1 MTASGKHTSRG
12 MSLQSIG
19 VVRNG
24 VSERATVWEEVES
37 EIVLEDRYVPDL
49 LGLDEFS
56 HTIVLFWLH
65 LSSAWE
71 PPAPGDEAE
80 QRTRGTFATR
90 SPVRPNPI
98 GMTVVEL
105 KGIQGGTVRV
115 HGLDAVDGTQVLD
128 LKPYIHYGDRIDK
141 TSEPDWCKD
150 FNENKTYLDNIPVER
165 GGRQTGDS
173 Q

>member
-1 MTASGKHTSRG
+1 MAEGQTDEG
-12 MSLQSIG
+12 MSLQPIG

-24 VSERATVWEEVES
+24 VSERRTVWEEVES

-56 HTIVLFWLH
+56 HAIVLFWLH

-71 PPAPGDEAE
+71 PPASEDAAAE
-80 QRTRGTFATR
+80 RTRGTFATR

-98 GMTVVEL
+98 GVTVVEL
-105 KGIQGGTVRV
+105 KGIEGNTIRA
-115 HGLDAVDGTQVLD
+115 HGLDAVDGTRVLD
-128 LKPYIHYGDRIDK
+128 LKPYIHYGDRIDV
-141 TSEPDWCKD
+141 TSEPDWCRD
-150 FNENKTYLDNIPVER
+150 FNENKTYLDSIPVER
-165 GGRQTGDS
+165 GGRQTEDS

>member
-1 MTASGKHTSRG
+1 MAEGQPGKG

-24 VSERATVWEEVES
+24 VPERDTVWEEVES
-37 EIVLEDRYVPDL
+37 QIVLEDRYVPDL

-65 LSSAWE
+65 LSSPWE
-71 PPAPGDEAE
+71 PPASDDEA
-80 QRTRGTFATR
+80 QRRIRGTFATR

-98 GMTVVEL
+98 GVTVVEL
-105 KGIQGGTVRV
+105 KGIDGNIVRV

-128 LKPYIHYGDRIDK
+128 LKPYIHYGDRIDV
-141 TSEPDWCKD
+141 TSEPDWCRD
-150 FNENKTYLDNIPVER
+150 FNENKTYLDGIPVER
-165 GGRQTGDS
+165 GGRQTGDDR
-173 Q
+173 

>member
-1 MTASGKHTSRG
+1 MAEESPNEG
-12 MSLQSIG
+12 MGLQPIG

-24 VSERATVWEEVES
+24 VSEPRTVWEEVES
-37 EIVLEDRYVPDL
+37 EIVLEDPYVPDL
-49 LGLDEFS
+49 VGLDGFS

-71 PPAPGDEAE
+71 PHASEDGADE
-80 QRTRGTFATR
+80 RTRGTFATR

-98 GMTVVEL
+98 GVTVVEI
-105 KGIQGGTVRV
+105 KGIEGNTVRV
-115 HGLDAVDGTQVLD
+115 HGLDAVDGTHVLD
-128 LKPYIHYGDRIDK
+128 LKPYIHYGDRIDV

-150 FNENKTYLDNIPVER
+150 FNENKTYLDGIPVER
-165 GGRQTGDS
+165 GGRQTGDG